1 MSGGLTSVLNL
12 ITVQHCHFILLV
24 SLSFFHSM
32 SHPDS
37 DDEDARSFASAQTAF
52 DMPEDQKHDPEADA
66 KTSDEQEHR
75 LPPEQEKAR
84 RLTVPTP
91 LDN

>member
-1 MSGGLTSVLNL
+1 
-12 ITVQHCHFILLV
+12 
-24 SLSFFHSM
+24 M

-52 DMPEDQKHDPEADA
+52 DMPEDQKHDSELDA
-66 KTSDEQEHR
+66 KISDGEEHR
-75 LPPEQEKAR
+75 LPPEEEKAR
-84 RLTVPTP
+84 RLTVRTP